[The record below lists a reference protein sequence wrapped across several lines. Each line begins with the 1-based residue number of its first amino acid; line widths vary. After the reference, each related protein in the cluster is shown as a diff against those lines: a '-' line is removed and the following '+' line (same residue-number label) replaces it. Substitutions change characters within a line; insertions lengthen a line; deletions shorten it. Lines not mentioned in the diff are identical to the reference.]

1 LSLANFVCALLF
13 YSEPA
18 ELVIISPFQKTFKK
32 TKKIR
37 CDSMP
42 FSDFQA
48 LEKVSIA

>member
-1 LSLANFVCALLF
+1 LRWAGGCLFALGYF
-13 YSEPA
+13 SQEP
-18 ELVIISPFQKTFKK
+18 EKT
-32 TKKIR
+32 KIR